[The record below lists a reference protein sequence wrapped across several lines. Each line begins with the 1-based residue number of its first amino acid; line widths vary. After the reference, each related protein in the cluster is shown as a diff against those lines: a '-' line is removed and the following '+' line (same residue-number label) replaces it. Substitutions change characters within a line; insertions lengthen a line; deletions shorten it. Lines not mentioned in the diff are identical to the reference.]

1 MAAARQV
8 FRRVY
13 VQLVGEAVD
22 RGLMDAFLKTGQDTE
37 ETAAAFVRAS
47 PQFKERY
54 DRAVRTMWRLAHGE
68 EPADREVEYLVQ
80 RAIAGCSIDE
90 LCADV
95 RAYKAEPADACPQR
109 LVQEAEEVLPDAGPG
124 DMLQVVEI
132 MGSVRRATE
141 LYRASRSLADNERLM
156 AAVGRFPAY
165 FGRDMTVRE
174 LVRLYP
180 AIMAVPAAGMDALLH
195 DEHEAFV
202 RAFSTV
208 SAAVRDYTLE
218 ELGQDAFVRDHL
230 AALDSA
236 DACEYVATLVSEV
249 VAGPAYE
256 RLMREAVVRAVPE
269 GQVYEQDDVTEVFAA
284 LRARRTALTA
294 ATAIGQAVTAHF
306 TAMAK
311 TLADVNTLFQEHLG
325 RDLEEEEA
333 AAFKA
338 RFRKGDTDIAR
349 ITVDLRD
356 SYEYHDVV
364 RGMVADAAR
373 ALGVELSNARLF
385 RAVQRLLEE
394 VPDKN
399 RQGISNRIQHVL
411 T

>member
-13 VQLVGEAVD
+13 VRLVGEAID
-22 RGLMDAFLKTGQDTE
+22 NGLLDAFVRTGQDTE
-37 ETAAAFVRAS
+37 EAATAFVRAS

-54 DRAVRTMWRLAHGE
+54 DRAVRTMWRLVHGE
-68 EPADREVEYLVQ
+68 EPADSDVEPLVQ
-80 RAIAGCSIDE
+80 RAVAGCSIDE

-95 RAYKAEPADACPQR
+95 QAGVSEPEAC
-109 LVQEAEEVLPDAGPG
+109 LHISQEAEEVLPDAAPG
-124 DMLQVVEI
+124 DMLQVMEI

-141 LYRASRSLADNERLM
+141 LYRVTRSLADNERLA
-156 AAVGRFPAY
+156 AAVRRFPVY

-174 LVRLYP
+174 LMRLYP
-180 AIMAVPAAGMDALLH
+180 AIMTAQGIDALLH
-195 DEHEAFV
+195 DEHEAFS
-202 RAFSTV
+202 RAFATV
-208 SAAVRDYTLE
+208 SAAARDYTLE

-230 AALDSA
+230 AALDA
-236 DACEYVATLVSEV
+236 VDASEYVAALVSEV

-256 RLMREAVVRAVPE
+256 RLMRDTIVRAVPE
-269 GQVYEQDDVTEVFAA
+269 GQAYEEDDVVEVFAA
-284 LRARRTALTA
+284 LRARRTAVTA
-294 ATAIGQAVTAHF
+294 VAAVQQAVAAHF
-306 TAMAK
+306 AAMAK
-311 TLADVNTLFQEHLG
+311 TLADINSLYLEHLG
-325 RDLEEEEA
+325 RDLDGEEA

-373 ALGVELSNARLF
+373 AAGTELSNARLF
-385 RAVQRLLEE
+385 RAVQRLLQE

-411 T
+411 SF